1 MYLYVRLVVRFLC
14 CFFYL
19 TWYVCVTGYVSVT
32 VITKNKD
39 NIYHLKHAKC
49 LLLVK
54 LQNVLSYS
62 RLKLA
67 IKFENEFLT
76 QKKEQWR

>member
-1 MYLYVRLVVRFLC
+1 MYLYVKLVVMFLC

-19 TWYVCVTGYVSVT
+19 TWYVCVTVM
-32 VITKNKD
+32 TKNKD

>member
-1 MYLYVRLVVRFLC
+1 M
-14 CFFYL
+14 FFHL
-19 TWYVCVTGYVSVT
+19 AWCVCVT

-39 NIYHLKHAKC
+39 NILYYWKPTKC